1 MPLFELPETEQE
13 VFDIIKSHL
22 LRQKQKSVDK
32 ATCKYRH
39 GDLRCAAGVLIPD
52 ECYDISFENL
62 VWAALVKEKDFPQQ
76 HYDLISSLQQL
87 HDKCDPVE
95 WEEQLRAVA
104 SYFKLKY
111 ERTTNV

>member
-22 LRQKQKSVDK
+22 LRQKQKSLDK
-32 ATCKYRH
+32 RTCKYRH

-62 VWAALVKEKDFPQQ
+62 VWAALIGEKDFPRQ
-76 HYDLISSLQQL
+76 HYHLISTLQEI
-87 HDKCDPVE
+87 HDQYDPIE

>member
-22 LRQKQKSVDK
+22 LRQKQRSWDK
-32 ATCKYRH
+32 GDCKYRH

-52 ECYDISFENL
+52 ECYHISFENL
-62 VWAALVKEKDFPQQ
+62 VWGGLVREKDFPKQ
-76 HYDLISSLQQL
+76 HCFLISRLQYI
-87 HDKCDPVE
+87 HDRYDIDE

>member
-32 ATCKYRH
+32 TTCKYRH

-62 VWAALVKEKDFPQQ
+62 VWAALVREKF
-76 HYDLISSLQQL
+76 
-87 HDKCDPVE
+87 
-95 WEEQLRAVA
+95 LRV
-104 SYFKLKY
+104 
-111 ERTTNV
+111 

>member
-22 LRQKQKSVDK
+22 LRQKQRSLDK
-32 ATCKYRH
+32 GTCKYRH

-87 HDKCDPVE
+87 HDKCDPIE

>member
-22 LRQKQKSVDK
+22 LRQNQRSLDK
-32 ATCKYRH
+32 GNCKYRH

-62 VWAALVKEKDFPQQ
+62 VWTALVQEKDFPSQ
-76 HYDLISSLQQL
+76 HSNLISSLQVI
-87 HDKCDPVE
+87 HDKWAPIE

>member
-22 LRQKQKSVDK
+22 LRQKQRSWDK
-32 ATCKYRH
+32 GVCKYRH

-62 VWAALVKEKDFPQQ
+62 VWANLVHQKDFPKQ
-76 HYDLISSLQQL
+76 HYNLISILQHI
-87 HDKCDPVE
+87 HDKCEVDE
-95 WEEQLRAVA
+95 WEDQLREVA
-104 SYFKLKY
+104 SYYGLKY